1 MAIGTEHRTCIGG
14 VKLRDGLQMIAR
26 LLDVEKL
33 YLNEHGRLRALV
45 RRILRN
51 PSAADDLVQQAF
63 VNILAR
69 LHNDAAS
76 ANPAYVRAAVR
87 NLALNHL
94 RDMKKRSELE
104 IAGIEVDDVA
114 DLRPTPEIIVLYRS
128 ELRRLLS
135 AIAALPPRRREAF
148 VLNRIEGLS
157 YDEIAERMHISR
169 NTVISSIVNAM
180 AELDR
185 KLGE

>member
-1 MAIGTEHRTCIGG
+1 
-14 VKLRDGLQMIAR
+14 MIAR
-26 LLDVEKL
+26 LLDVEKI
-33 YLNEHGRLRALV
+33 YLNEHGHLRAIV
-45 RRILRN
+45 RRMLRN
-51 PSAADDLVQQAF
+51 PSAADDVVQQAF

-69 LHNDAAS
+69 MQTNAAS

-104 IAGIEVDDVA
+104 IAGMDVDDVA
-114 DLRPTPEIIVLYRS
+114 DLCPTPETMALYRS
-128 ELRRLLS
+128 ELRRLLL
-135 AIAALPPRRREAF
+135 AIASLPPRRRAAF
-148 VLNRIEGLS
+148 VFNRIEGLS
-157 YDEIAERMHISR
+157 YDEISKRMSISR
-169 NTVISSIVNAM
+169 NTVISNIVNAM